1 MQGGIFGHLCVLNW
15 LENVPALENLE
26 IGNTSK
32 ELQRAPIYT
41 SCLHSICFGL
51 LDSRNQDSSG
61 GLSLPDQLPLIP
73 KISILSI
80 AIDMQLAP
88 VLISDHKR
96 GQLAVI
102 PLRLFKANISSSFPL
117 VFYLSPN
124 KESGPWNR
132 QHPCDPTPP
141 LSPTQELWWS
151 NYPVY
156 HRALTPNLDLP

>member
-51 LDSRNQDSSG
+51 LRKQESGFLRWPQSSWPTASDSQNQHSQYCNRHAISSCVNIRPQKRAIG
-61 GLSLPDQLPLIP
+61 CHPL
-73 KISILSI
+73 
-80 AIDMQLAP
+80 
-88 VLISDHKR
+88 
-96 GQLAVI
+96 G
-102 PLRLFKANISSSFPL
+102 FKANISSSFPL

-124 KESGPWNR
+124 KELGPWNR

>member
-88 VLISDHKR
+88 VLISDHKK

-102 PLRLFKANISSSFPL
+102 PLGLKLTYPL
-117 VFYLSPN
+117 HFHWCSLSLPTR
-124 KESGPWNR
+124 SHGPWNR

>member
-51 LDSRNQDSSG
+51 LDSSYQDSSG

-102 PLRLFKANISSSFPL
+102 PLGLKLTYPLHFHWCSISLPTRSQGHGTGSIHVIPPHPYLLHKSFDDL
-117 VFYLSPN
+117 I
-124 KESGPWNR
+124 
-132 QHPCDPTPP
+132 
-141 LSPTQELWWS
+141 TQYIIGLL
-151 NYPVY
+151 
-156 HRALTPNLDLP
+156 HLT

>member
-1 MQGGIFGHLCVLNW
+1 MQGGAFGHVCVQNL
-15 LENVPALENLE
+15 LEYVPVLENLVK
-26 IGNTSK
+26 GNTIEK
-32 ELQRAPIYT
+32 LQRAPIYT

-102 PLRLFKANISSSFPL
+102 PLRLFKANRSSSFPL
-117 VFYLSPN
+117 VFSLSPN
-124 KESGPWNR
+124 KESKGHGTGSIHVIPP
-132 QHPCDPTPP
+132 HPYLLHKSFDD
-141 LSPTQELWWS
+141 LITQYIIGLL
-151 NYPVY
+151 
-156 HRALTPNLDLP
+156 HLT

>member
-102 PLRLFKANISSSFPL
+102 PLGLKLTYPLHFHWCSLSLSQQGVMGHGTGSIHVIPPHPYLLHKSFDDL
-117 VFYLSPN
+117 I
-124 KESGPWNR
+124 
-132 QHPCDPTPP
+132 
-141 LSPTQELWWS
+141 TQYIIGLL
-151 NYPVY
+151 
-156 HRALTPNLDLP
+156 HLT